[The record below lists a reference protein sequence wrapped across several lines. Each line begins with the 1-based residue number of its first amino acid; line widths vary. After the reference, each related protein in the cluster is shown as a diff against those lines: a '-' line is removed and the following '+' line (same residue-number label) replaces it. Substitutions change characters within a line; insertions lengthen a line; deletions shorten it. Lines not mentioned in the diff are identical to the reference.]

1 VTRKEWSLL
10 AIVILLALAFFV
22 SNAHLELAS
31 DDLQWLRGEIPRD
44 TDRYRVIPRLTMAAI
59 GAACGENAVPALATA
74 FLFHA
79 ANGLLLYALARR
91 LLRSQTAATIATA
104 VLLINPVTLNTLTWI
119 SCLSYVQGVTAALV
133 ALVAFWRAMEARGR
147 ARLAWG
153 AAALA
158 AYSAALFCSHEVLF
172 LPVAVA
178 ALGWFRREW
187 RAGVACFILGMAIGG
202 TVNAT
207 AYQFGEY
214 GIEAGG
220 LASPGFVAAYLSS
233 ALAAGP
239 VLGVAYVLSFVT
251 KPAPIVVAGLSGTA
265 RWAVAAGSVLA
276 GVLLYRR
283 GRDWRL
289 AACLAVILA
298 AAVAPWIIRLYLTP
312 ANVHYDLAYLAWG
325 RVLYWPFVVVALGLG
340 LAGARI
346 ARAAR
351 GRWALAA
358 AGLLAYANG
367 LRLYEPADF
376 QALAMAQGQPV
387 SLPPAW
393 QPFASDQVAWF
404 VALAAFVAAGGFVLR
419 MVRQWVAPEAG
430 TFPGK

>member
-1 VTRKEWSLL
+1 VTRKRCGLL

-31 DDLQWLRGEIPRD
+31 DDLQWLQGEIPRE

-59 GAACGENAVPALATA
+59 GAAFAENAVPALGTA

-91 LLRSQTAATIATA
+91 LLRSQTAATIAAA
-104 VLLINPVTLNTLTWI
+104 VFLVNPVTLNTLTWI
-119 SCLSYVQGVTAALV
+119 SCLSYSQGVTLALL
-133 ALVAFWRAMEARGR
+133 ALLAFWRATEARGG
-147 ARLAWG
+147 AQWAWG
-153 AAALA
+153 AAGLLA
-158 AYSAALFCSHEVLF
+158 YAAALFCSHEVLF
-172 LPVAVA
+172 LPGAFM
-178 ALGWFRREW
+178 ALGWFRRELW
-187 RAGVACFILGMAIGG
+187 TGLACCVLGVAIGAA
-202 TVNAT
+202 VNAT
-207 AYQFGEY
+207 AYRFGEY
-214 GIEAGG
+214 GINSAG
-220 LASPGFVAAYLSS
+220 LANPDFVAAYLSA

-239 VLGVAYVLSFVT
+239 VLGAAYVLSFVT
-251 KPAPIVVAGLSGTA
+251 KPAPVVVAGLSGA
-265 RWAVAAGSVLA
+265 LRLAIAAGAALA

-283 GRDWRL
+283 DRAWRL

-325 RVLYWPFVVVALGLG
+325 RVLYWPFAVVALGLG
-340 LAGARI
+340 MVGERI

-393 QPFASDQVAWF
+393 QPFAGDQVAW
-404 VALAAFVAAGGFVLR
+404 ALALAVVVAAGGLALR
-419 MVRQWVAPEAG
+419 AVRREAAPERS